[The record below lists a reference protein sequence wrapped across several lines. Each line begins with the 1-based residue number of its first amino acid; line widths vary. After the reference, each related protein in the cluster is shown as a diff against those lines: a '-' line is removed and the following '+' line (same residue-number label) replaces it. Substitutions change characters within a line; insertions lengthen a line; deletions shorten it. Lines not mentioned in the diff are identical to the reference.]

1 MLELSQHH
9 KPELDLD
16 QQHVKSVLIV
26 DDEAIIRDLCSKALK
41 GYRVFQAGDGEEAL
55 KVFQKGEIDVIL
67 TDVMMPKMGGIEL
80 LKRLKEIEPTLVVIV
95 MTGFA
100 EKDIILNALKAD
112 ADDFI
117 TKPLNLLQLKTAV
130 DKALVKKALKEEIAN
145 LKSMDRFK
153 SNFLSLVSHKFRT
166 PITAISLFLQ
176 NLANGVY
183 DPEDPMYQKYQR
195 LIYDE
200 ACYLERLVAELLAFS
215 QAIDDGT
222 GLKPEPCNL
231 VNIVTEVLQTS
242 IEAAGKPGVEIR
254 KDLDPL
260 PPVILDNEKI
270 TFAIKQI
277 IDNAFKFSGE
287 TGAVVIS
294 LKIHEDTIRITV
306 HDTGIGIAK
315 EDLPKLFEKFYQVD
329 STRTGQIRGFGLGL
343 YYAKEFIRLHGGNI
357 IIESEPWKGTT
368 VTITIPVKEV

>member
-1 MLELSQHH
+1 MLELSQRSR
-9 KPELDLD
+9 PELELE
-16 QQHVKSVLIV
+16 QHAKSVLIV
-26 DDEAIIRDLCSKALK
+26 DDESIIRDLCSKALK

-55 KVFQKGEIDVIL
+55 KVFQQEEIDVIL

-80 LKRLKEIEPTLVVIV
+80 LKRLKEIEPTIVVIV

-130 DKALVKKALKEEIAN
+130 DKALVKKSLKEEIAN

-176 NLANGVY
+176 NLANGIY
-183 DPEDPMYQKYQR
+183 DPDDPMYQKCQR

-215 QAIDDGT
+215 QVIDDGT
-222 GLKPEPCNL
+222 GLKPEPCSL
-231 VNIVTEVLQTS
+231 ADIIKELLQTS
-242 IEAAGKPGVEIR
+242 VEAAGKPGVETR
-254 KDLDPL
+254 LELGSL
-260 PPVILDNEKI
+260 PSVLVDREKI
-270 TFAIKQI
+270 SFAIKQVL
-277 IDNAFKFSGE
+277 DNAFKFSGE
-287 TGAVVIS
+287 TGTVVSSLRIHDDMVTIS
-294 LKIHEDTIRITV
+294 IQDS
-306 HDTGIGIAK
+306 GIGITK
-315 EDLPKLFEKFYQVD
+315 EDLPKLIEKFYQVD

-343 YYAKEFIRLHGGNI
+343 YYAKQFIKLHGGNI
-357 IIESEPWKGTT
+357 MVESEPWKGTT
-368 VTITIPVKEV
+368 VTMTIPVRVS